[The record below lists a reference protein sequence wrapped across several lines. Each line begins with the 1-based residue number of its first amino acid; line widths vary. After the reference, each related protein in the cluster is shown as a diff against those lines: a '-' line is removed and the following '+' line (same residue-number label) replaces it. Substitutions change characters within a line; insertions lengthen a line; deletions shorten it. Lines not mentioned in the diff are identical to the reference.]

1 MKIAYL
7 LHAPYGGLGRAA
19 SCEFPRRMAKRAEVT
34 VFAPAARCAQEGAA
48 CATPFKLV
56 SRERAALSWFR
67 AWWQELSRCSPDI
80 VHVYYS
86 PRTFPLY
93 AALRRA
99 APHARW
105 CIDVR
110 APLLAQGKKLW
121 LAQQLGLRLQHHFD
135 LCFGTSLENAR
146 RAFPNVF
153 SAEQGLLSAH
163 GLPYRDLP
171 FGVDC
176 ALVSA
181 TAREK
186 FSLPSERSGPRK
198 AVYVG
203 TLARARQLDVLLRG
217 VDRFCQTPQGRDFR
231 LDLWG
236 EGDAEEDLRSYA
248 RQRGLPVRF
257 CGRAPHDVLLQRLG
271 HYDMGIGFVPGGAY
285 EDSPSLKVLEYCASG
300 LLCLASKTRAH
311 ERFMA
316 QGFDG
321 LVFENTEQGICDA
334 LTRALQ
340 NGFGGPLVQNIEH
353 AQQYDW
359 EALIEQRLLPNYKA
373 LL

>member
-1 MKIAYL
+1 
-7 LHAPYGGLGRAA
+7 
-19 SCEFPRRMAKRAEVT
+19 MAKRADVT
-34 VFAPAARCAQEGAA
+34 VFAPVVRRAPEETAG
-48 CATPFKLV
+48 ATPFKLV
-56 SRERAALSWFR
+56 SRKRSALLWFR

-99 APHARW
+99 APNARW
-105 CIDVR
+105 CIDIR

-121 LAQQLGLRLQHHFD
+121 FAQQMGLRLHHHFD

-153 SAEQGLLSAH
+153 SAEQGPSSAQ
-163 GLPYRDLP
+163 GFPYRDLP

-176 ALVSA
+176 ALASA
-181 TAREK
+181 AARGK
-186 FSLPSERSGPRK
+186 KLLPSEGSGPRK

-203 TLARARQLDVLLRG
+203 TLAKARRLDVLLRG
-217 VDRFCQTPQGRDFR
+217 VDRFCQTPQGRGFY

-236 EGDAEEDLRSYA
+236 EGDAEEELRSYA
-248 RQRGLPVRF
+248 SQRGLPVRF

-271 HYDMGIGFVPGGAY
+271 HYDVGIGFVPGGAY

-316 QGFDG
+316 QGFEG
-321 LVFENTEQGICDA
+321 LVFENTEQGVCDA
-334 LTRALQ
+334 LVRAFQ
-340 NGFGGPLVQNIEH
+340 NDIGAPFVQNIKH

-359 EALIEQRLLPNYKA
+359 DVLIEERLLPSYKD